1 MKAVDLFAG
10 AGGFS
15 LGLTRAG
22 FDVVL
27 ANEFSTEPEWTY
39 RANLLRGTPEGV
51 FPHRPESAS
60 NAARRRYRALVREQI
75 NKERE
80 SLLDDYNRH
89 MRGGD
94 IAKVLPDHWLREWK
108 RRRGEVDVVVGG
120 PPCQGFSS
128 AGARDPQDARNQ
140 LPDQAIRVIRQLL
153 PKIAI
158 IENVPGMLNRFSD
171 RVLEVGMAL
180 AEPVA
185 DVPGY
190 HVVVELVHGK
200 LLGVP
205 QTRRRLLLI
214 AVREDLITEKALDR
228 LHSLLFPTSCP
239 SRRLSCTED
248 GPWVEHGATL
258 VAGDI
263 LGDLASSP
271 KPYGRQGTAWH
282 QCYRSTDPAC
292 PYQREMRTLRHEYL
306 AGGFGG
312 PGFEDRYANHDAS
325 VHAEVVAQ
333 RMRLLRQT
341 AQESDEGRSNRCASG
356 WLRQQFMGKNP
367 HLKTNKASQRVLLA
381 DAWPNLTVTSLP
393 DDIVHF
399 EEDRIPTVR
408 EVARLQTFPDWFE
421 FNGVRTSGA
430 ERRRAGIFVPH
441 YTQVANAVPP
451 RLAHAVA
458 SRVRWF
464 LEMADA
470 GGLRDCE
477 FTLPGGDYKSPNCGT
492 SAQQLDAL
500 NGYFREAS
508 ARLVWGSSRVE
519 VGERASSANRLLR
532 PVAERP

>member
-1 MKAVDLFAG
+1 M
-10 AGGFS
+10 
-15 LGLTRAG
+15 RAG

-27 ANEFSTEPEWTY
+27 ANEFSTEPEWSY
-39 RANLLRGTPEGV
+39 RANLLRDVPEGV
-51 FPHRPESAS
+51 FPERPESAS
-60 NAARRRYRALVREQI
+60 NGARRRYRALVREQI

-80 SLLDDYNRH
+80 SLLEDYDRH

-94 IAKVLPDHWLREWK
+94 IAVVLPDHWLREWT

-128 AGARDPQDARNQ
+128 AGARDPQDVRNQ
-140 LPDQAIRVIRQLL
+140 LPDQAIRVIRQLK

-180 AEPVA
+180 AEPV
-185 DVPGY
+185 DGVPGY
-190 HVVVELVHGK
+190 HVVAELVHGE

-228 LHSLLFPTSCP
+228 LHPLLFPTGCP
-239 SRRLSCTED
+239 SRRLGCTEE
-248 GPWVEHGATL
+248 GPWVEHGSTM
-258 VAGDI
+258 VASDI
-263 LGDLASSP
+263 LGDLARSP
-271 KPYGRQGTAWH
+271 EPYGRKGTTWLQG
-282 QCYRSTDPAC
+282 YRTERPTC
-292 PYQREMRTLRHEYL
+292 PYQREMRALRHEYL
-306 AGGFGG
+306 TGAFGG

-325 VHAEVVAQ
+325 VHDELVAE
-333 RMRLLRQT
+333 RMRLLRQA
-341 AQESDEGRSNRCASG
+341 AQDSDEGRSNRCASG
-356 WLRQQFMGKNP
+356 WLRQQFMGKHP

-421 FNGVRTSGA
+421 FKGVRTSGA

-451 RLAHAVA
+451 RLAHAAA
-458 SRVRWF
+458 SRVQWF
-464 LEMADA
+464 LEQVDA
-470 GGLRDCE
+470 GGLRDCD
-477 FTLPGGDYKSPNCGT
+477 FALPGGDYKSPNRGT
-492 SAQQLDAL
+492 SAEQLDAL
-500 NGYFREAS
+500 NRSFREAS
-508 ARLVWGSSRVE
+508 ARLVRGSSRAEVE
-519 VGERASSANRLLR
+519 ERASSAERATR
-532 PVAERP
+532 PAVARPEVKHSPVEGAGAVG